1 MAVMKFNK
9 KFTLNCLQHELGQ
22 DYIKFLEE
30 VKYNWRAECSVLLD
44 STVTHTVISQ
54 EAFLRAKKIQY
65 ISTNQDN
72 IIEEWMCN
80 RWTIVAWPGLE
91 PRVFCW
97 PCEHSTFEL
106 PSHPV
111 ISPTTVHLQPTPVT
125 NAKEFYLLLYLKIL
139 DCFL

>member
-1 MAVMKFNK
+1 MARVMAVMKFNK

-54 EAFLRAKKIQY
+54 EAFLQAKKIQY

-72 IIEEWMCN
+72 IIEE
-80 RWTIVAWPGLE
+80 
-91 PRVFCW
+91 
-97 PCEHSTFEL
+97 
-106 PSHPV
+106 
-111 ISPTTVHLQPTPVT
+111 
-125 NAKEFYLLLYLKIL
+125 
-139 DCFL
+139 